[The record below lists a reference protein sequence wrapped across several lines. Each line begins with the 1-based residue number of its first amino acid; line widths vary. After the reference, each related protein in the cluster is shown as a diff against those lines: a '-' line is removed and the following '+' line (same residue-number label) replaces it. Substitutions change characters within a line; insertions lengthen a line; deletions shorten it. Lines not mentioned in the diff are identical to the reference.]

1 METELQSFLKFEWLI
16 MEDEDEEEKDMLLE
30 EEKTKS
36 ELAVCRDQ
44 MDELRATMREIRQKQ
59 PKAILAELCKDMEIT
74 EYEPKQRTLGTG
86 HFGKIYAI
94 NWGSDSQYIVT
105 AAQDGKILVWNS
117 HNMKKYLMINLESSW
132 VMTCRLSSKY
142 RFIAS
147 GGLDNTITLHMVTP
161 G

>member
-1 METELQSFLKFEWLI
+1 MKRKAYTACTLAKLTTELKECREQ
-16 MEDEDEEEKDMLLE
+16 MESLREKMKEIREKQPKDLLSEVCKDMNIKE
-30 EEKTKS
+30 YEP
-36 ELAVCRDQ
+36 R
-44 MDELRATMREIRQKQ
+44 LRATG
-59 PKAILAELCKDMEIT
+59 C
-74 EYEPKQRTLGTG
+74 G
-86 HFGKIYAI
+86 HFGKVYAI

-117 HNMKKYLMINLESSW
+117 HSMKKYLMLNLESSW